1 MLMCM
6 CPGREPG
13 MRAFHLLS
21 PVITV
26 QRNQP
31 RVASLR
37 VRAPQRAME
46 IAFLAHLP
54 LLSARERNSNSWEAE
69 ARGKKKNKKTKAL
82 VCNA

>member
-6 CPGREPG
+6 CPGREPEMG
-13 MRAFHLLS
+13 ASHLLS

-31 RVASLR
+31 QVASLR
-37 VRAPQRAME
+37 VRALQRAMD

-54 LLSARERNSNSWEAE
+54 LLSARERKSNSWEAE
-69 ARGKKKNKKTKAL
+69 TRGKKKTK
-82 VCNA
+82 VVGCNA